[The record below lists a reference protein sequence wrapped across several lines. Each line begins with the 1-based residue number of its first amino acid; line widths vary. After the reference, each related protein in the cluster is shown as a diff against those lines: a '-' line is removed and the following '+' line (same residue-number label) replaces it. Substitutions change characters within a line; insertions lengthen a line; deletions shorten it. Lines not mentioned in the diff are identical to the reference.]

1 MPTTLPLGY
10 RKTWIA
16 LAACAALV
24 PRAAWSLDLATAPP
38 GTVVP
43 YVAPNVIVSIDDSGS
58 MNFQITNTSQGQQNI
73 TEPGANGVWN
83 NRAARVNIL
92 KYALDQVF
100 SDTTLLP
107 DNKIRL
113 AWQAMHN
120 NAGSAGAKNVNSASM
135 QENSMRPLDSTHRAN
150 FLKFVKNIRPNGGTP
165 THLMLKQADEY
176 MRRSLSVNSPWAS
189 IPGKQ
194 STPYLACRRN
204 YHIVFTDGRWN
215 GAVSGGSR
223 DNNKVNFVLP
233 DGTAYGSTNAAD
245 QARNRL
251 YSDSYADTL
260 ADWAF
265 YSWST
270 RLQSSGLTGEMQP
283 DAAYVGAPAS
293 ENFGKDSVNRD
304 AILQRYWNPKYN
316 PATWPHMV
324 TYTIGISNDA
334 TTWPSAPSIIAPTE
348 KVPFGY
354 DGSFQDL
361 VTGHKTWPVMNNEKV
376 RALDLWHAALNGR
389 GRFYSVMTGQDLE
402 KAFRDI
408 IGQINTQT
416 EPSLSTGAVSGANS
430 TQNAVGVFTASYE
443 PKDGWLGS
451 VKAYQVSSNGQ
462 QNAVWNG
469 RGTSTLL
476 DARGSNS
483 RAILT
488 WGDTVKRGVPF
499 RWAADEINLST
510 AQKAALQTNTTGSVE
525 AVAKGQERLS
535 YIRGDRSKEQ
545 SNGGTLRNRVSV
557 QGDIVNSEIWYV
569 GKPSSNYAENSYL
582 SFVSAQSNRMPMLY
596 VGGNDGM
603 LHGFAADDGSEKFA
617 YVPRGVIPNLSRLSD
632 LGYDNNHRYFV
643 DGSPMTGDV
652 NLGSAGSANWRT
664 LLVGTLGAGGKGYF
678 VLDVTDPASG
688 FAESKANQV
697 VVMDKSLHAS
707 EGQAN
712 CAALAG
718 ALKTACETDADMGHI
733 TAQPVRDDTNMLR
746 ATQITQLN
754 NNRWA
759 VVLGNGYNSANGRPV
774 LLIQYLDGAKE
785 TLRLVA
791 TGATT
796 KANCS
801 SNVLNG
807 GSCANITDNGL
818 SAPRLVDI
826 NGDGRPDVAYAGD
839 NKGNMWKFLLSSDNS
854 AQWGVAQWG
863 TQAAST
869 SNLTTTGTPLY
880 TAKGGTTGSPSVR
893 TLAQPITAA
902 PTVRSNERTKKVTEA
917 GVQKTV
923 SVGGLMV
930 AFGTGR
936 NVSTTDPDDNNV
948 QSIYSVLDNTR
959 YKLVGS
965 NKDRVQVCASTS
977 DSECSSVVKTSAD
990 LPRAVSTTLNGPGPL
1005 VQHRISSTA
1014 VYSRTADKRDFWTV
1028 DAPAPA
1034 AGEPSWTM
1042 DWNTYQG
1049 WYLDLPELGERLLNP
1064 MDFYSGS
1071 NMLAV
1076 FSRVPARGSRADV
1089 TVESCESGSP
1099 TAARQYL
1106 TLLNIMDGK
1115 RPSIQ
1120 VFDTNN
1126 DGVFSLSG
1134 DLGASRM
1141 SVSAGPQ
1148 SMLKIDGAD
1157 GSAKIQIDDT
1167 LNADFPEKSLRPTW
1181 RQPK

>member
-1 MPTTLPLGY
+1 MPSTLPLCY

-16 LAACAALV
+16 LAACAALL
-24 PRAAWSLDLATAPP
+24 PHAAWSLDLAHAPP
-38 GTVVP
+38 GTVSP
-43 YVAPNVIVSIDDSGS
+43 YVAPNVIISIDDSGS
-58 MNFQITNTSQGQQNI
+58 MNFRIDNGNAGQQSI
-73 TEPGANGVWN
+73 TAPGANGVWD

-120 NAGSAGAKNVNSASM
+120 NARSPGANNVNSASM
-135 QENSMRPLDSTHRAN
+135 QENSMRPLDGTHRSN
-150 FLKFVKNIRPNGGTP
+150 FLKFVKNIKPNSGTP
-165 THLMLKQADEY
+165 THAMLKQADEY
-176 MRRSLSVNSPWAS
+176 MRRSLGTNSPWAS

-194 STPYLACRRN
+194 GAPYLACRRN

-215 GAVSGGSR
+215 GTVSGGSR
-223 DNNKVNFVLP
+223 DNNAVGYVLP
-233 DGTAYGSTNAAD
+233 DGTVYGSSNAAD
-245 QARNRL
+245 RAKNRL
-251 YSDSYADTL
+251 YSDTYANTL

-270 RLQSSGLTGEMQP
+270 RLQSSGLTGEMKP
-283 DAAYVGAPAS
+283 DAAYIGAPAS
-293 ENFGKDSVNRD
+293 ENFGKDSANRD
-304 AILQRYWNPKYN
+304 AVLDRYWNPKYN

-324 TYTIGISNDA
+324 TYTIGVSTDA
-334 TTWPSAPSIIAPTE
+334 TTWPGARNIFAPTE

-361 VTGHKTWPVMNNEKV
+361 VTGNKTWPVMNNENV

-402 KAFRDI
+402 KAFRDV
-408 IGQINTQT
+408 IGQINIQT
-416 EPSLSTGAVSGANS
+416 EPSISTGAVSGANS
-430 TQNAVGVFTASYE
+430 TQNAVGIFTASYE
-443 PKDGWLGS
+443 PKDAWMGTI
-451 VKAYQVSSNGQ
+451 KAYQLSGSGQ
-462 QNAVWNG
+462 QTQAWNG
-469 RGTSTLL
+469 GGTSSLL
-476 DARGSNS
+476 DARGANA
-483 RAILT
+483 RAILS
-488 WGDTVKRGVPF
+488 WGDAVQRGVPF
-499 RWAADEINLST
+499 RWANDENNLST
-510 AQKAALQTNTTGSVE
+510 AQKTALQTNAAGSVE
-525 AVAKGQERLS
+525 TVAKGQDRLN
-535 YIRGDRSKEQ
+535 YIRGDRSKELG
-545 SNGGTLRNRVSV
+545 NGGSLRNRRSV

-569 GKPSSNYAENSYL
+569 GKPSSNYAEDSYL
-582 SFVSAQSNRMPMLY
+582 GFVRTHSSRMPMLY

-603 LHGFAADDGSEKFA
+603 LHGFSADDGGEKIA

-632 LGYDNNHRYFV
+632 PGYDENHRYFV

-652 NLGSAGSANWRT
+652 NLGSASSANWRT

-678 VLDVTDPASG
+678 VLDVTNPGSD
-688 FAESKANQV
+688 FAEGKANQLV
-697 VVMDKSLHAS
+697 VLDKSLHAS
-707 EGQAN
+707 EGTAN

-718 ALKTACETDADMGHI
+718 ALKTNCEINADIGHI

-746 ATQITQLN
+746 STQIAQLN

-801 SNVLNG
+801 SNVLSGN
-807 GSCANITDNGL
+807 SCANVTDNGL
-818 SAPRLVDI
+818 AAPRLVDI

-839 NKGNMWKFLLSSDNS
+839 NQGNMWKFLLSSDDS
-854 AQWGVAQWG
+854 SQWGVAQWG
-863 TQAAST
+863 TQAGTT

-880 TAKGGTTGSPSVR
+880 TAKGGTTGSPSTR
-893 TLAQPITAA
+893 SLAQPITAA

-936 NVSTTDPDDNNV
+936 NVSMTDPDNNNV

-959 YKLVGS
+959 YKLVGT

-977 DSECSSVVKTSAD
+977 DAECSGIVKTSAD
-990 LPRAVSTTLNGPGPL
+990 LPTPVSTTPNGAGPL

-1014 VYSRTADKRDFWTV
+1014 VYSRTNDKRDFWTV

-1034 AGEPSWTM
+1034 AGANSWTM

-1049 WYLDLPELGERLLNP
+1049 WYLDLPELGERLLDP
-1064 MDFYSGS
+1064 MGFYSGS

-1076 FSRVPARGSRADV
+1076 FSKVPARGSRADV
-1089 TVESCESGSP
+1089 NVESCESGSP

-1126 DGVFSLSG
+1126 DGVYSLAA

-1148 SMLKIDGAD
+1148 SMVKIDGAD

-1167 LNADFPEKSLRPTW
+1167 LNADFPEKTMRPTW